1 MHSHMEETPGRS
13 VSFKTQHQSTNT
25 VRNGKLESRRR
36 ADQCSLQR
44 RETLSPSSSSSCCSS
59 LGIPHSPIRAMEFL
73 SRSWSPSAYNF
84 QQMFPSSINMF
95 PSHEEKLDDEFSFEG
110 PDEKLETEAIQ
121 FELPPESS
129 RRSTFSSRTSRVD
142 NIWTNTKGWLG
153 GESIT
158 SLLRRNKAKKK
169 EDVRLQT
176 ASIHAAL
183 SVTRLAAA
191 IASVA
196 ATKSSIDSESESA
209 QDIGNQGT
217 VLQSRNN
224 IDDIFASAAALVTT
238 VCAEAAESLG
248 AQTIDVSSAINSGW
262 ATQTTGDMIT
272 LTADAA
278 TRLRG
283 VAALRARAKA
293 DAYFPRTQ
301 NFLPVKAELSVVTPS
316 GSKRYGWA
324 SIYSKH
330 SQLILSLQKKHLGF
344 LATTTEYKILH
355 VVEGTREVQGNL
367 SISLR
372 SNSGYIKLL
381 FKDENQSLVWMTSI
395 SSLLQLH

>member
-1 MHSHMEETPGRS
+1 MQT
-13 VSFKTQHQSTNT
+13 
-25 VRNGKLESRRR
+25 
-36 ADQCSLQR
+36 
-44 RETLSPSSSSSCCSS
+44 
-59 LGIPHSPIRAMEFL
+59 
-73 SRSWSPSAYNF
+73 
-84 QQMFPSSINMF
+84 NMF
-95 PSHEEKLDDEFSFEG
+95 PSHEEKLDDEYSFEG
-110 PDEKLETEAIQ
+110 PEEKLETEAIQ

-129 RRSTFSSRTSRVD
+129 RRSTSRVD

-158 SLLRRNKAKKK
+158 SLLRRNRAKKK

-196 ATKSSIDSESESA
+196 AAKSSIDSESESA

-224 IDDIFASAAALVTT
+224 VDDIFASAAALVTT

-248 AQTIDVSSAINSGW
+248 AQKIDVSSAINSGW

-278 TRLRG
+278 TCLRG
-283 VAALRARAKA
+283 VAALKARAKA

-301 NFLPVKAELSVVTPS
+301 IFPQVKAELSVVTPS
-316 GSKRYGWA
+316 GSKIYGWA
-324 SIYSKH
+324 SVYSKH

-344 LATTTEYKILH
+344 LATTKEYKILR
-355 VVEGTREVQGNL
+355 VEEGTREAQGNL

-381 FKDENQSLVWMTSI
+381 FKDENQSLVWTTSI
-395 SSLLQLH
+395 SSLLQLHY